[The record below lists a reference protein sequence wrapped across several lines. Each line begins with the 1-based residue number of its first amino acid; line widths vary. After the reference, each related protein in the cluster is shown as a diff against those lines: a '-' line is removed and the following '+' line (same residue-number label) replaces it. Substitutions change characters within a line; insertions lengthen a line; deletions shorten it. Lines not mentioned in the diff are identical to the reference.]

1 MCPARFF
8 SSCICRDEIAL
19 DLCQVRVITLK
30 SQLQGSN
37 ILTYAKHC
45 LSFALISVLSFLE
58 SSMSSKTPTISRRNV
73 FAGAATV
80 GVVAAA
86 SSVLPSLV
94 QNQLPVAPAMPKPE
108 RGGGYT
114 LSEHVQQYYKTTRI

>member
-1 MCPARFF
+1 M
-8 SSCICRDEIAL
+8 
-19 DLCQVRVITLK
+19 K

-37 ILTYAKHC
+37 IHTYAKHC
-45 LSFALISVLSFLE
+45 LSFALISVLSFLD

-94 QNQLPVAPAMPKPE
+94 QNQLPAAPAMPKPE